1 MRRPP
6 ASPVSGFHVL
16 IVDDPDSPPPTR
28 GGLLESLGCSW
39 TLTTSAKDGLAA
51 LDRDAFDL
59 AIIEEHLGGASA
71 LDLVPKLLEKSPA
84 LDVVI
89 VADQPT
95 VETAVEAMRHGAA
108 DYLKKPATDH
118 DVRRALERVG
128 AKRRAR
134 THADDLR
141 SAIDLGQPELDLGSR
156 SPKMRAVFDMVA
168 AAADSDASVLFRGES
183 GTGKSV
189 LARLLH
195 AQSRRARKSFVVVSC
210 PVLSEEL
217 LASELFGHAQG
228 AFTGAS
234 REKPG
239 RVELAHGGTLFL
251 DEIGDLPASL
261 QPKLLRFLQER
272 EFERVGETLTRRA
285 DVRVVAAT
293 NRDLGEDVKT
303 GRFRE
308 DLLYRLNVIEVTVPP
323 LRERPEDLAQIAGQL
338 LAYFANR
345 AGKPALGLSEEAERS
360 IAAWRWP
367 GNLREL
373 RNVLERAAVL
383 SRGPL
388 VEASSLPF
396 AAADSPVAAVGG
408 RCSLAELEA
417 AHIDAVLAATE
428 TQDEAAAILGVDPST
443 LWRRKQ
449 RNGGSPDAPPPTKP
463 KPKPKLSRRRGA
475 T

>member
-1 MRRPP
+1 MKRN
-6 ASPVSGFHVL
+6 ASNVSGFHVL
-16 IVDDPDSPPPTR
+16 IVDDPESPPPTR

-39 TLTTSAKDGLAA
+39 VLTTSADAA
-51 LDRDAFDL
+51 LGALEGDSFDL
-59 AIIEEHLGGASA
+59 AIIEEFLGGVSA
-71 LDLVPKLLEKSPA
+71 LDLVPRLLARSPA
-84 LDVVI
+84 LDVLV

-95 VETAVEAMRHGAA
+95 VETAVAAMRHGAA
-108 DYLKKPATDH
+108 DYLQKPATDQ

-141 SAIDLGQPELDLGSR
+141 SAIDLGRPELDLGSR
-156 SPKMRAVFDMVA
+156 SPRMREVFDTVA
-168 AAADSDASVLFRGES
+168 AAADSDASMLFRGES

-195 AQSRRARKSFVVVSC
+195 AQSRRARKAFVVVSC

-239 RVELAHGGTLFL
+239 RVETAHGGTLFL
-251 DEIGDLPASL
+251 DEIGDLPPSL
-261 QPKLLRFLQER
+261 QPKLLRFLQDR

-293 NRDLGEDVKT
+293 NRDLAEDVRD

-308 DLLYRLNVIEVTVPP
+308 DLMYRLNVIEVTVPP
-323 LRERPEDLAQIAGQL
+323 LRERKEDIGHIAGQL
-338 LAYFANR
+338 LRYFAS
-345 AGKPALGLSEEAERS
+345 KAERPS
-360 IAAWRWP
+360 LAFAPETERALETWNWP

-373 RNVLERAAVL
+373 RNVIERAVVLTRTATIEPGVLPFRAAATRSGVTIGGRHSLADVEGAHIAAVL
-383 SRGPL
+383 RDCATQE
-388 VEASSLPF
+388 EAS
-396 AAADSPVAAVGG
+396 
-408 RCSLAELEA
+408 E
-417 AHIDAVLAATE
+417 
-428 TQDEAAAILGVDPST
+428 ILGVDPST

-449 RNGGSPDAPPPTKP
+449 KSSASAPKRTGRPKRN
-463 KPKPKLSRRRGA
+463 RGDGI
-475 T
+475 

>member
-1 MRRPP
+1 VKRP
-6 ASPVSGFHVL
+6 ATSTVAGFHAL

-28 GGLLESLGCSW
+28 AGLLESLGCSW
-39 TLTTSAKDGLAA
+39 KLTASAREALEA
-51 LDRDAFDL
+51 LDADSFDL
-59 AIIEEHLGGASA
+59 AIIEERVEGVSA
-71 LDLVPKLLEKSPA
+71 LDLVPKLLAKSPA
-84 LDVVI
+84 LDVLV
-89 VADQPT
+89 VADRPT

-108 DYLKKPATDH
+108 DYLPKPAPDA

-141 SAIDLGQPELDLGSR
+141 SAIDLGQPELDLGSG
-156 SPKMRAVFDMVA
+156 SPRMRAVFDMVA

-195 AQSRRARKSFVVVSC
+195 AQSRRARKPFVVVSC

-239 RVELAHGGTLFL
+239 RVEVAHGGTLFL

-261 QPKLLRFLQER
+261 QPKLLRFLQDH

-293 NRDLGEDVKT
+293 HRDLARDAAA

-323 LRERPEDLAQIAGQL
+323 LRERREDIAEIASQL
-338 LAYFANR
+338 LAYFANKSNKR
-345 AGKPALGLSEEAERS
+345 ALALSKAAEQALS
-360 IAAWRWP
+360 AWNWP

-373 RNVLERAAVL
+373 RNVIERAVVL
-383 SRGPL
+383 SRGPF
-388 VEASSLPF
+388 VEPSAFPF
-396 AAADSPVAAVGG
+396 STESTASPVSLGG
-408 RCSLAELEA
+408 RHSLAEVEE
-417 AHIDAVLAATE
+417 AHIDAVVARAS
-428 TQDEAAAILGVDPST
+428 TQEEAAEILGIDPST

-449 RNGGSPDAPPPTKP
+449 RENGGSESKATP
-463 KPKPKLSRRRGA
+463 KPARRKKPN
-475 T
+475 

>member
-1 MRRPP
+1 MKAP

-16 IVDDPDSPPPTR
+16 IVDDPNSPPPTR
-28 GGLLESLGCSW
+28 AGLLESLGCSW
-39 TLTTSAKDGLAA
+39 TLTSSQQEALNA

-59 AIIEEHLGGASA
+59 AIIEEHLGGVSA
-71 LDLVPKLLEKSPA
+71 LDLVPQLLAKSPA
-84 LDVVI
+84 LDVLI

-108 DYLKKPATDH
+108 DYLPKPAPDQ

-128 AKRRAR
+128 ARRRAR
-134 THADDLR
+134 TLADDLR
-141 SAIDLGQPELDLGSR
+141 SAIDLGQPELDMVSR
-156 SPKMRAVFDMVA
+156 SPRMSAVFDVISA
-168 AAADSDASVLFRGES
+168 AANSDASVLFRGES

-239 RVELAHGGTLFL
+239 RVEIAHGGTLFL

-261 QPKLLRFLQER
+261 QPKLLRFLQDR

-293 NRDLGEDVKT
+293 HRDLPQDVRA

-308 DLLYRLNVIEVTVPP
+308 DLMYRLNVIEVTVPP
-323 LRERPEDLAQIAGQL
+323 LRERPEDIERVANQL
-338 LAYFANR
+338 LRYFAAKSNR
-345 AGKPALGLSEEAERS
+345 PTLTFSEQAAAALMN
-360 IAAWRWP
+360 WNWP

-373 RNVLERAAVL
+373 RNVIERAVVL
-383 SRGPL
+383 SKGSF
-388 VEASSLPF
+388 VEASAFPF
-396 AAADSPVAAVGG
+396 RPEASRGSVSVGG
-408 RCSLAELEA
+408 KHSLASIED
-417 AHIDAVLAATE
+417 AHIEAVLAGCA
-428 TQDEAAAILGVDPST
+428 TQDEAAVILDVDPST

-449 RNGGSPDAPPPTKP
+449 RALPAAEAIKPAKAPRKQ
-463 KPKPKLSRRRGA
+463 KSG
-475 T
+475 

>member
-1 MRRPP
+1 MKRPQP
-6 ASPVSGFHVL
+6 SPVSGFHVL

-28 GGLLESLGCSW
+28 AGLLESLGCSW
-39 TLTTSAKDGLAA
+39 TLTTSPASALAA
-51 LDRDAFDL
+51 LENDAFDL
-59 AIIEEHLGGASA
+59 AIIEDRLGGVSA
-71 LDLVPKLLEKSPA
+71 LDLVPRLLAKSPA
-84 LDVVI
+84 LDVLV
-89 VADQPT
+89 VADRPT
-95 VETAVEAMRHGAA
+95 VETAVDAMRHGAA
-108 DYLKKPATDH
+108 DYLPNPAPDQ

-141 SAIDLGQPELDLGSR
+141 SAIDLGQPEVVLGSR
-156 SPKMRAVFDMVA
+156 CAKMRAVFEMVA
-168 AAADSDASVLFRGES
+168 LAADSDASVLFRGES

-195 AQSRRARKSFVVVSC
+195 AQSRRARKPFVVVSC

-239 RVELAHGGTLFL
+239 RVEVAHGGTLFL
-251 DEIGDLPASL
+251 DEIGDLPPSL
-261 QPKLLRFLQER
+261 QPKLLRFLQDR

-293 NRDLGEDVKT
+293 NRDLVQDVKS

-308 DLLYRLNVIEVTVPP
+308 DLLYRLNVIEVTVPA
-323 LRERPEDLAQIAGQL
+323 LRERHEDLVQVAAEL

-345 AGKPALGLSEEAERS
+345 AGKAGLSLSEAAQKTLAS
-360 IAAWRWP
+360 WNWP

-373 RNVLERAAVL
+373 RNVIERAVVLSKGSFVEPSAFPFTVTENGSAPTVGGRHTLAAVEEAHIEAVL
-383 SRGPL
+383 SN
-388 VEASSLPF
+388 
-396 AAADSPVAAVGG
+396 
-408 RCSLAELEA
+408 
-417 AHIDAVLAATE
+417 TT
-428 TQDEAAAILGVDPST
+428 TQDEAAAILDVDPST
-443 LWRRKQ
+443 LWRRK
-449 RNGGSPDAPPPTKP
+449 RRSEKEGRPSEPSATKV
-463 KPKPKLSRRRGA
+463 SSRTRRRS
-475 T
+475 

>member
-1 MRRPP
+1 MKR
-6 ASPVSGFHVL
+6 AAVSPVAGFHVL
-16 IVDDPDSPPPTR
+16 IVDDPNSPPPTR
-28 GGLLESLGCSW
+28 GGLLESLGCTW
-39 TLTTSAKDGLAA
+39 KLTTSMEEALDA

-59 AIIEEHLGGASA
+59 AIIEEFLGGVSA
-71 LDLVPKLLEKSPA
+71 IDLVPPLLAKSPA
-84 LDVVI
+84 LDVLV
-89 VADQPT
+89 VADQPN
-95 VETAVEAMRHGAA
+95 VEIAVKVMRRGAA
-108 DYLKKPATDH
+108 DYLQKPASDP
-118 DVRRALERVG
+118 DLRRALERVG

-156 SPKMRAVFDMVA
+156 SARMRAVFDVVA

-195 AQSRRARKSFVVVSC
+195 AQSRRARKPFVVVSC

-239 RVELAHGGTLFL
+239 RVETAHGGTLFL
-251 DEIGDLPASL
+251 DEIGDLPPSL
-261 QPKLLRFLQER
+261 QPKLLRFLQDR

-293 NRDLGEDVKT
+293 NRDLTAEVKA

-308 DLLYRLNVIEVTVPP
+308 DLMYRLNVIEVTVPP
-323 LRERPEDLAQIAGQL
+323 LRERAEDITHIAGQL
-338 LAYFANR
+338 LAYFAKKAAR
-345 AGKPALGLSEEAERS
+345 PLAFSSEAERALETWS
-360 IAAWRWP
+360 WP

-373 RNVLERAAVL
+373 RNVVERAVVL
-383 SRGPL
+383 SRGTL
-388 VEASSLPF
+388 VEPSAFPFTGNGF
-396 AAADSPVAAVGG
+396 AAVAVGG
-408 RCSLAELEA
+408 PYTVAAIEA
-417 AHIDAVLAATE
+417 AHIDAVLSACS
-428 TQDEAAAILGVDPST
+428 TQDEAAEILGVDPST

-449 RNGGSPDAPPPTKP
+449 RSNETTSSAVKGPKRTRVKKP
-463 KPKPKLSRRRGA
+463 V
-475 T
+475 

>member
-1 MRRPP
+1 MKSSPSDKSI
-6 ASPVSGFHVL
+6 ASAVAGFHVL
-16 IVDDPDSPPPTR
+16 IVDDPNSPPPAR
-28 GGLLESLGCSW
+28 AGLLESLGCTW
-39 TLTTSAKDGLAA
+39 KLTTSVPEAIGA
-51 LDRDAFDL
+51 LDHDAFDL
-59 AIIEEHLGGASA
+59 AIIEEFLGGVSA
-71 LDLVPKLLEKSPA
+71 LELVPRLLAKSPA
-84 LDVVI
+84 LDVLV

-95 VETAVEAMRHGAA
+95 VEIAVAAMRRGAA
-108 DYLKKPATDH
+108 DYLQKPASDP
-118 DVRRALERVG
+118 DLRRALERVG

-156 SPKMRAVFDMVA
+156 SARMRAVFEMVA
-168 AAADSDASVLFRGES
+168 AAADSNASVLFRGES

-195 AQSRRARKSFVVVSC
+195 AQSRRARKPFVVVSC

-239 RVELAHGGTLFL
+239 RVETAHGGTLFL
-251 DEIGDLPASL
+251 DEIGDLPPSL
-261 QPKLLRFLQER
+261 QPKLLRFLQDR

-293 NRDLGEDVKT
+293 NRDLGAEVRA

-308 DLLYRLNVIEVTVPP
+308 DLMYRLNVIEMTVPP
-323 LRERPEDLAQIAGQL
+323 LRERPEDIAHIARQL
-338 LAYFANR
+338 LGYFSKKTSRSLVFSAD
-345 AGKPALGLSEEAERS
+345 AER
-360 IAAWRWP
+360 ALENWPWP

-373 RNVLERAAVL
+373 RNVVERAVVL
-383 SRGPL
+383 ARGAQ
-388 VEASSLPF
+388 VEPSAFPF
-396 AAADSPVAAVGG
+396 VGGADRPVSIGGRHTAAAV
-408 RCSLAELEA
+408 EA
-417 AHIDAVLAATE
+417 AHIDAVLATAATQE
-428 TQDEAAAILGVDPST
+428 EAAEILGVDPST

-449 RNGGSPDAPPPTKP
+449 RSQE
-463 KPKPKLSRRRGA
+463 GA
-475 T
+475 TAAVRSPKRARTKKSV

>member
-1 MRRPP
+1 MKRPAP
-6 ASPVSGFHVL
+6 SPVSGFHVL
-16 IVDDPDSPPPTR
+16 IVDDPDSPPPMR
-28 GGLLESLGCSW
+28 AGLLESLGCSW
-39 TLTTSAKDGLAA
+39 KLTTTAKDA
-51 LDRDAFDL
+51 LEALEADAFDL
-59 AIIEEHLGGASA
+59 AIIEEQVEGVSA
-71 LDLVPKLLEKSPA
+71 LDLVPKLLAKSPA
-84 LDVVI
+84 LDVLV

-108 DYLKKPATDH
+108 DYLPKPAPDA

-141 SAIDLGQPELDLGSR
+141 SAIDLGRPELDLGSR
-156 SPKMRAVFDMVA
+156 SPKMRAVFEMVA

-195 AQSRRARKSFVVVSC
+195 AQSRRARKPFVVVSC

-239 RVELAHGGTLFL
+239 RVEVAHGGTLFL

-261 QPKLLRFLQER
+261 QPKLLRFLQDH

-293 NRDLGEDVKT
+293 HRDLAKDAAA

-323 LRERPEDLAQIAGQL
+323 LRARPEDIAEIASQL
-338 LAYFANR
+338 LAYFADK
-345 AGKPALGLSEEAERS
+345 AKKPALTLSKAAERALAGWS
-360 IAAWRWP
+360 WP

-373 RNVLERAAVL
+373 RNVIERAAVL

-388 VEASSLPF
+388 VEPSAFPF
-396 AAADSPVAAVGG
+396 SVEAPSGPVLLGG
-408 RCSLAELEA
+408 RHSLAAIEE
-417 AHIDAVLAATE
+417 AHIDAVLANAL
-428 TQDEAAAILGVDPST
+428 TQEEAAEILGIDPST
-443 LWRRKQ
+443 LWRRRQ
-449 RNGGSPDAPPPTKP
+449 RENGMTEPKAPGRAAHRK
-463 KPKPKLSRRRGA
+463 KSG
-475 T
+475 

>member
-1 MRRPP
+1 MKRPP

-28 GGLLESLGCSW
+28 AGLLESLGCTW
-39 TLTTSAKDGLAA
+39 KLTTSPADALAA

-59 AIIEEHLGGASA
+59 AIIEERLDGVSA
-71 LDLVPKLLEKSPA
+71 LDLVPKLLAKSPA
-84 LDVVI
+84 LDVLV

-95 VETAVEAMRHGAA
+95 VETAVDAMRHGAA
-108 DYLKKPATDH
+108 DYLPKPAPDR
-118 DVRRALERVG
+118 DVQRAVERVG

-156 SPKMRAVFDMVA
+156 SPRMRAVFEMVA

-195 AQSRRARKSFVVVSC
+195 AQSRRARKPFVVVSC

-239 RVELAHGGTLFL
+239 RVEVAHGGTLFL

-272 EFERVGETLTRRA
+272 EFERVGETQTRRA

-293 NRDLGEDVKT
+293 NRDLAQDVRE

-323 LRERPEDLAQIAGQL
+323 LRERPEDLGQIAHQL
-338 LAYFANR
+338 LSYFAGK
-345 AGKPALGLSEEAERS
+345 AGRPTLALSNEAERS
-360 IAAWRWP
+360 LAVWPWP

-373 RNVLERAAVL
+373 RNVIERAVVL
-383 SRGPL
+383 SRGPF
-388 VEASSLPF
+388 VEPAVFPFTASTDSALAIGGRHTL
-396 AAADSPVAAVGG
+396 AAIEEAHIAAVLKT
-408 RCSLAELEA
+408 C
-417 AHIDAVLAATE
+417 E
-428 TQDEAAAILGVDPST
+428 TQDDAAEILGVDPST

-449 RNGGSPDAPPPTKP
+449 R
-463 KPKPKLSRRRGA
+463 GA
-475 T
+475 TSSRKR